1 MTTTF
6 TTAQLKEFEKEQ
18 WTLAVFAP
26 CDKSWEELKKAPGIK
41 INPFL
46 KSAVF
51 RVLFA
56 FVCFLFVIPRIAI
69 GEKIKLS
76 NDGEKRSGYQLAQ
89 IFAKRRSFNAQPQV
103 VVNPPPAQIPVQPP
117 TTPPTTPPTIPP
129 TIPPSN
135 TLQAQPPTQDPTR
148 PSAQS
153 QPFTS
158 QSLVKSKGGVEASGL
173 ALRSGLDNLGNT
185 CYINACIQL
194 IASIPAISHEL
205 LTSGRDIP
213 LRTALVNLVEAL
225 KDSSST
231 QGEIG
236 SLNKIFYN
244 ILMGTEWNSGD
255 RAGWGRMNDTFDL
268 LLFLSHE
275 LGVDMRNVSSI
286 TSEKSYIEVNF
297 LTKKVLGTLQIE
309 KSDDLS
315 EAFRLP
321 RDRGNKTI
329 QQLITDEMGVREVK
343 LYSRKINS
351 SEIGSEVVER
361 AVLLHTVNA
370 LDEPNRANLL
380 KQFYDK
386 NGNLYSE
393 NHFSQGKEKHET
405 IIKALG
411 MDYDTILNN
420 YCRSKE
426 AAGEYEFIQRD
437 QLSTEELTKG
447 SQGFFVSIENPT
459 STFKPDREVKIG
471 GDTFRLQA
479 VVRRNNTPHYMLCE
493 ISEDGRSG
501 VKYSDGHVEKGIE
514 TSWARHLYYQKVV

>member
-1 MTTTF
+1 MTTNVNTF
-6 TTAQLKEFEKEQ
+6 TAAQRKEFEANQ
-18 WTLAVFAP
+18 WTLAAFAP
-26 CDKSWEELKKAPGIK
+26 CDKGWEDLKKGSSGIK

-56 FVCFLFVIPRIAI
+56 IVCFLFVIPRIAI

-89 IFAKRRSFNAQPQV
+89 IFAKRRTFIFKHQAV
-103 VVNPPPAQIPVQPP
+103 ANPAPAQIPAQPSI
-117 TTPPTTPPTIPP
+117 TPPSTP
-129 TIPPSN
+129 
-135 TLQAQPPTQDPTR
+135 LQAQSST
-148 PSAQS
+148 QS
-153 QPFTS
+153 QPLRLSRPLKASSSATS
-158 QSLVKSKGGVEASGL
+158 QGSVESKGDIKASGL
-173 ALRSGLDNLGNT
+173 ALRSGLNNLGNT

-194 IASIPAISHEL
+194 IASIPAIGHEL
-205 LTSGRDIP
+205 LENGLDCD
-213 LRTALVNLVEAL
+213 LKTALVNLVYAIN
-225 KDSSST
+225 DPSST

-236 SLNKIFYN
+236 SSNEIFYN
-244 ILMGTEWNSGD
+244 ILMGTEWNSGH
-255 RAGWGRMNDTFDL
+255 RAGRGIMNDTFEL
-268 LLFLSHE
+268 LQNLAGQ
-275 LGVDMRNVSSI
+275 LGINITNISSI
-286 TSEKSYIEVNF
+286 TSEKTYIEYNF
-297 LTKKVLGTLQIE
+297 LTKKALGLSQIE
-309 KSDDLS
+309 KPDDPS

-329 QQLITDEMGVREVK
+329 QQLISEEMGVREVK

-351 SEIGSEVVER
+351 SELGSEVVER

-370 LDEPNRANLL
+370 LDEPYKTNLL
-380 KQFYDK
+380 KQFYDEK
-386 NGNLYSE
+386 KQLYPENL
-393 NHFSQGKEKHET
+393 FSQGKEKHET
-405 IIKALG
+405 MIKVLG

-426 AAGEYEFIQRD
+426 EAGEFEFIQRD

-459 STFKPDREVKIG
+459 STFKPDREVKID

-479 VVRRNNTPHYMLCE
+479 VVRRNQTPHYMLCE
-493 ISEDGRSG
+493 ISEDGISG
-501 VKYSDGHVEKGIE
+501 VKYSDGHVEKGID